1 MIVVVVDDLY
11 DAREKLVE
19 MYNMFSITSDN
30 NGFEF
35 F

>member
-30 NGFEF
+30 TCFEF